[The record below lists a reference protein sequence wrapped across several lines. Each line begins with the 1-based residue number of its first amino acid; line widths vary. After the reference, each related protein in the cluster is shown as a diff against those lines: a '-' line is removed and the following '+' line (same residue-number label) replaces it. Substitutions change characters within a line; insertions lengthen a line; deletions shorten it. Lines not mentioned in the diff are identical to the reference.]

1 MSDVRS
7 YEAWQFIYS
16 SLYTALYDHQREWW
30 WLQWWRWWP
39 ECSAIVI
46 AEATIWSWGQSRLLS
61 IDVHCATPQ
70 KDSKAEIELEGWVI
84 SNVCKPIRCICTAC
98 NSNQVWF
105 WRRQVQKTDNI
116 VLILW
121 WPITLTTIVIALL
134 ITILREGSGYQI
146 GWIFEKLPRG
156 GGGHFQSKNLCCRFW
171 EL

>member
-1 MSDVRS
+1 MSYVRS

-16 SLYTALYDHQREWW
+16 SLYTAMYVWSSTRMMMIAMVTMMTRVQCNCYCPKPQYGAEAKAGFSRLM
-30 WLQWWRWWP
+30 
-39 ECSAIVI
+39 CSA
-46 AEATIWSWGQSRLLS
+46 
-61 IDVHCATPQ
+61 Q

-84 SNVCKPIRCICTAC
+84 SNVCKPIRCICTVC

-121 WPITLTTIVIALL
+121 RPITLTTIVIALL
-134 ITILREGSGYQI
+134 ITILKEGSGYQI
-146 GWIFEKLPRG
+146 GWIFREIAKGG